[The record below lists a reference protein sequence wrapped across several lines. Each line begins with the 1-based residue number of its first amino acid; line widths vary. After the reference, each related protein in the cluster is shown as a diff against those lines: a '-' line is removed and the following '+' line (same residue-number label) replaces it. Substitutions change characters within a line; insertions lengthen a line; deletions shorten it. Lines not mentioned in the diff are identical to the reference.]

1 MYGRDKAVLPVA
13 HEESVPPPF
22 VPEYV
27 FQNASVFRDVFA
39 VDSVVGS
46 HDRFWVAEPRR
57 EHERQEIDFSQRTLS
72 NDGIDCHTFMF
83 LIVTNKML
91 DSSAYMFIL
100 EPIDVA
106 CCKLAG

>member
-1 MYGRDKAVLPVA
+1 MY
-13 HEESVPPPF
+13 
-22 VPEYV
+22 
-27 FQNASVFRDVFA
+27 A

-46 HDRFWVAEPRR
+46 HDRFWVAEPCR

-72 NDGIDCHTFMF
+72 NDGIDCHAFMF